1 MREGREFQT
10 KDQTAQRRG
19 GVQGGLGS
27 GAGAFMHEGHM
38 KKWVENRLWKV
49 LNAMLRSQDFY
60 SVENNSLT
68 VLSKAVT

>member
-38 KKWVENRLWKV
+38 KKWVENRL
-49 LNAMLRSQDFY
+49 
-60 SVENNSLT
+60 
-68 VLSKAVT
+68 